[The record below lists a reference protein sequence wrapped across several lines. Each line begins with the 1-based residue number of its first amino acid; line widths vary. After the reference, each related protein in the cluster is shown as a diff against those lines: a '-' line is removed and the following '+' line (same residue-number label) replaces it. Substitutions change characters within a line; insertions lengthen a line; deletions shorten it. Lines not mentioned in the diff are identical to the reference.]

1 MSLYH
6 HHVAFDVPSAR
17 GEVASHAIFASPLN
31 LNDHLPSRSPPGME
45 PAARRAPEPSH
56 GERPLAFDEFEAH
69 GLWDRAR
76 NRVLAL
82 DVQALAL
89 GLQDSKRS
97 LIRPGKIS
105 RAFGLIF
112 GAYYPNALA
121 DPQLETLRR
130 FGVLFQHG
138 DITTEEI
145 DSGLRSAG
153 FADFRIAAALG
164 MLGNRVHGSGNGR

>member
-6 HHVAFDVPSAR
+6 HHAAFDVPSAR
-17 GEVASHAIFASPLN
+17 GEVASHAIFATPLN
-31 LNDHLPSRSPPGME
+31 LNDDLPSRSPPGME

-56 GERPLAFDEFEAH
+56 GERPMAFDEFEAH
-69 GLWDRAR
+69 RLWDRAR
-76 NRVLAL
+76 NRVLVL
-82 DVQALAL
+82 DAQALAV
-89 GLQDSKRS
+89 GLRDSKRS
-97 LIRPGKIS
+97 LVRPGKIS

-121 DPQLETLRR
+121 DPQLEALRR

-145 DSGLRSAG
+145 ACGLSEAG

-164 MLGNRVHGSGNGR
+164 MLGNRVHGSDNDR